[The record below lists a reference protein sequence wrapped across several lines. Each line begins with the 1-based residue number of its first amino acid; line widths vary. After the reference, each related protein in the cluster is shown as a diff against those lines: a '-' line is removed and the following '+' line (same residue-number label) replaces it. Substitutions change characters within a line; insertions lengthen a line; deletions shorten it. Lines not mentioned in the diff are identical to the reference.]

1 MRSLPLPKEI
11 TNGEL
16 LGPAMKMTDPEEA
29 KEYLAA
35 LIERGVKHFGQT
47 PEESESIQK
56 ENLGYYSGYYDTATM
71 VRVHKLFSCA
81 HPFFGE
87 VKSQEDLPSPKE
99 AFEMG
104 TKWAEEMT
112 EKKGM

>member
-1 MRSLPLPKEI
+1 MRLLPKEI

-35 LIERGVKHFGQT
+35 LIERGVKYFGQT

-99 AFEMG
+99 AFAMG
-104 TKWAEEMT
+104 TKWAEEMA
-112 EKKGM
+112 KKKEEE

>member
-1 MRSLPLPKEI
+1 MRLLPKEI

-16 LGPAMKMTDPEEA
+16 LGQAMKITDPEEA
-29 KEYLAA
+29 KEYWTAR
-35 LIERGVKHFGQT
+35 IERGRKYLSLN
-47 PEESESIQK
+47 PEASESIQK

-99 AFEMG
+99 AFAMG
-104 TKWAEEMT
+104 TKWAEEMA
-112 EKKGM
+112 KKKEEE